1 MRAGPTTRPFSAL
14 LPAALTGLS
23 PSAPHADIWNP
34 CLTTE
39 STECTLRQSYDE
51 EVLMTCRRTRCW
63 WRLCPGCG
71 RERRLARDR
80 RVMCQH
86 NRWDSLVW
94 AMVPCQGSG
103 QEPVSDDATGGAN
116 SAP

>member
-1 MRAGPTTRPFSAL
+1 
-14 LPAALTGLS
+14 
-23 PSAPHADIWNP
+23 
-34 CLTTE
+34 
-39 STECTLRQSYDE
+39 
-51 EVLMTCRRTRCW
+51 MTCRRTRCW

-86 NRWDSLVW
+86 NRWDSVTW
-94 AMVPCQGSG
+94 AMVPCEGSG

-116 SAP
+116 SAPAVADTTATSALGDQQPGPAAQRGAA

>member
-1 MRAGPTTRPFSAL
+1 
-14 LPAALTGLS
+14 
-23 PSAPHADIWNP
+23 
-34 CLTTE
+34 
-39 STECTLRQSYDE
+39 
-51 EVLMTCRRTRCW
+51 MTCRRTRCW

-103 QEPVSDDATGGAN
+103 REPVSDDATGGAN
-116 SAP
+116 SAPAVADTTATSALGDQQPDPAARRGAA